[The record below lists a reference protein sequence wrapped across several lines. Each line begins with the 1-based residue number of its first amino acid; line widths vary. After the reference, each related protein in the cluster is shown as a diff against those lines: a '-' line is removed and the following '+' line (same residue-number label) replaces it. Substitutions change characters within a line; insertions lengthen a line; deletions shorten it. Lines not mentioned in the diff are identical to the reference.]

1 MYIKRALESVVL
13 KMSRNFPVVLIT
25 GPRQTGKTT
34 LLQMLKADGRHYVT
48 LDDPMLRQLAIN
60 EPSLFFERNPPP
72 VIVDEIQY
80 APELLPYIKM
90 HVDKQQNMGDFWLT
104 GSQAFHLMKGV
115 SESLAGRVGIINML
129 GLSNSELQGRE
140 SQVYTTDLKALMAK
154 AGQAKQQTVMEIYD
168 LIVKGS
174 MPAVYTRE
182 SITAEEF
189 YSAYIQTYLQRDIKD
204 LMQVGDELAFL
215 RFLTATAARTGQ
227 LLNYAELA
235 KDSEISPPT
244 AKQWFSILVTSGII
258 KVVEPYFNNT
268 LKRIIKAP
276 KFYFLDTGI
285 AAYLTRWHN
294 PEVLEAGAMS
304 GAFFETWVVS
314 EIVKS
319 YYNAGKQ
326 APLYYY
332 RDKEQKEI
340 DLIIHENGTLYPI
353 EIKKSGNPS
362 RSAIKNF
369 SVLEKTGQK
378 IGQGN
383 VICLTKDML
392 PIDRDNFFVPA
403 WMI

>member
-1 MYIKRALESVVL
+1 
-13 KMSRNFPVVLIT
+13 
-25 GPRQTGKTT
+25 
-34 LLQMLKADGRHYVT
+34 
-48 LDDPMLRQLAIN
+48 
-60 EPSLFFERNPPP
+60 
-72 VIVDEIQY
+72 
-80 APELLPYIKM
+80 M